1 MLVPNVDPA
10 KTSIVEPRHI
20 TNYVS
25 GPFDE
30 KRCAES
36 KGRQSSWWSNL
47 SKYLL
52 TTHSW
57 YRRYHPINSLVV
69 EVVRDVWGPSYVHCC
84 NCLPSSPS
92 SPGTNTMQTGQ
103 WQYATGKTIEDH
115 SYAESSN
122 LAFSLTFC
130 RTYSFDLHSIKVPVM
145 YQYSLKSC
153 FFHISNII
161 VARNLPGV
169 VRN

>member
-1 MLVPNVDPA
+1 MIEQGIWIHPRPSTFNTLNPMLAPNVDPA

-30 KRCAES
+30 KRCPES

-47 SKYLL
+47 SKYFL

-69 EVVRDVWGPSYVHCC
+69 EVVRDVWGSSYVHCC

-103 WQYATGKTIEDH
+103 WQYATGKTIATPNH
-115 SYAESSN
+115 RIW
-122 LAFSLTFC
+122 LFL
-130 RTYSFDLHSIKVPVM
+130 
-145 YQYSLKSC
+145 
-153 FFHISNII
+153 
-161 VARNLPGV
+161 
-169 VRN
+169 